1 MGPPRE
7 VHDVVLQCRTKQT
20 SYHFCKGRPELL
32 KQGGYGSYSWRRGY
46 AQATQTHVTRK
57 ECKVTYLP
65 WVTRDLSAGR
75 AGVALQATYLRCIL
89 LCLGVCLL
97 FYSFSWLYCITTVTT
112 LNEVR
117 AGYFDQAGSWTSRKK
132 IPSFRRNSS
141 LLQIFSA
148 STQKENLLFL
158 FKRSSRKKLYNFPIK
173 LNHLCRTSKH
183 VWLSSCV
190 CQEVCDRRFAH
201 QLICIMTISWPL
213 TRRVQGLTSEI
224 FELKQNSPFF
234 FFRYLEPW
242 FLRHFADSCKFYWV
256 VHKNLG
262 LNRKFP
268 R

>member
-1 MGPPRE
+1 MHRPPK
-7 VHDVVLQCRTKQT
+7 LM
-20 SYHFCKGRPELL
+20 L
-32 KQGGYGSYSWRRGY
+32 RGKSVK
-46 AQATQTHVTRK
+46 VTRN
-57 ECKVTYLP
+57 
-65 WVTRDLSAGR
+65 LSAGR
-75 AGVALQATYLRCIL
+75 TGVALQATYLRCIP

-158 FKRSSRKKLYNFPIK
+158 SKRSSRKKLYNFPIK

-201 QLICIMTISWPL
+201 QLICIMAIS
-213 TRRVQGLTSEI
+213 
-224 FELKQNSPFF
+224 
-234 FFRYLEPW
+234 
-242 FLRHFADSCKFYWV
+242 
-256 VHKNLG
+256 
-262 LNRKFP
+262 
-268 R
+268 